1 MKQFNFKTLLS
12 LSALIVVLFATSLTA
27 QAQTPAVSIDVK
39 NVSVKDFFKA
49 IEAESGYTFAYVDSE
64 IDLNKNVSVN
74 AQNKSITS
82 VVAEVLPGMNVE
94 IKDKKI
100 VLTAKPKTAPAAQNN
115 VAATR
120 TVTGKVLDQNG
131 DPVIGAMV
139 VLAGTTN
146 GASTDLDG
154 NYSLTIK
161 KNNAVL
167 EVSSIGY
174 QTTRVALNDHQVKA
188 DLIMPTEV
196 TRLDDVVVIGYGVQ
210 NKRDVTTAI
219 TSIKAEEF
227 KTLPTADFRDAM
239 AAKMPGVQVLTLG
252 GQPDG
257 NVSIRVRGIQSA
269 TSGNDPLYV
278 IDGVP
283 CDARAFANLDGSDIE
298 SLEVLKDASAAA
310 IYGSRGSCG
319 VVLITTKRGSSE
331 KPVVSYD
338 GQFSLSEVAKKI
350 EMLDAYEW
358 AEMYVEA
365 RNGAYLK
372 EQPTGSLGDP
382 ASSRNSTYARIK
394 PQILAYLHDETG
406 TLTNTDWQDE
416 IFRTAQTHKHSVSVS
431 ARTKNYNY
439 YVGANFLQREG
450 TIIGSDFQRFGARMN
465 LDGKRNRLKYGIS
478 FSPSYSKT
486 NYINAEAQ
494 YNADGVIAA
503 ALTTPP
509 VHPVYNAD
517 GSYNWDMMGLFKKED
532 NIGVGDTQ
540 TNVTLNA
547 VALATEIDD
556 IREKINLIGNAYV
569 GIELIKGLEYKLSL
583 GGDFYSYNRNY
594 YRPSYLPVANVKNL
608 LSNRDV
614 DKTQDGLSSVGI
626 VASTPTA
633 TYNSNQYFH
642 WNLSNQLSYNKKIG
656 DHSIS
661 AVAAYEAEME
671 SIKTATIKGVGVA
684 GDDKIRTTKG
694 KTLSVDD
701 CLNNAYA
708 YTFASW
714 LVRAQYSYKGRYM
727 LSASLRGDGS
737 SRFAPNTR
745 WGYFPAASFGWR
757 ISDEDFM
764 KGAAW
769 INDMKIRASVGQTGN
784 AQIGNSEYLALYG
797 TATLDLGNGLVNQ
810 VYPNQIANNDLG
822 WEKNT
827 QYNIGFDATLWN
839 GALNATVDAY
849 YSRTT
854 DMLFDVPVSSVSGL
868 TSSNMNIGSMQNKGI
883 ELNLSSRKQIGD
895 FSYEINGN
903 FSLNRNKVL
912 SLGDEDAPIIK
923 ESSYAGGYYITQ
935 VGKPVGCYYLMVQD
949 GVFHNQEEL
958 DSYPHFDET
967 LVGDFRFVDTD
978 GDGVLEKDEDRQIVG
993 NYMPDFYYGFGFQL
1007 GYKGFDLVANFQ
1019 GVYGNE
1025 ILNLERRYLCNMEA
1039 SFNMMKESLQR
1050 FPYGELNRATRKS
1063 TGNNGAC
1070 TSTFHIEDGSYLRL
1084 QTLSLGYTFPNRW
1097 LHKANVSNLRIYL
1110 QGSNL
1115 LTFTNYTGYNPEVNR
1130 RADDALRPGEDYCS
1144 YPVPRTFT
1152 LGLSFNL

>member
-1 MKQFNFKTLLS
+1 MKQFRFKTLMS
-12 LSALIVVLFATSLTA
+12 LFAAVAMLFATSLTA
-27 QAQTPAVSIDVK
+27 QAQIPAVSIDVK
-39 NVSVKDFFKA
+39 NVSVKELFKT

-64 IDLNKNVSVN
+64 IDLSKNVSVN
-74 AQNKSITS
+74 AKNKSIAS
-82 VVAEVLPGMNVE
+82 IIAEVLPNMQVE
-94 IKDKKI
+94 LKDKKI
-100 VLTAKPKTAPAAQNN
+100 VLTTKPAPVQKTT
-115 VAATR
+115 VASAVR
-120 TVTGKVLDQNG
+120 TVTGKVVDSNG
-131 DPVIGAMV
+131 DPVVGAMV
-139 VLAGTTN
+139 ILEGTTV
-146 GASTDLDG
+146 GSATDLDG
-154 NYSLTIK
+154 KYSITIQ

-174 QTTRVALNDHQVKA
+174 QTTRAQLNDHQVQA
-188 DLIMPTEV
+188 DFVLPTEV
-196 TRLDDVVVIGYGVQ
+196 TKLDDVVVIGYGVQ

-227 KTLPTADFRDAM
+227 KSLPTADFRDAM
-239 AAKMPGVQVLTLG
+239 AAKMPGVQVLALG

-283 CDARAFANLDGSDIE
+283 CDARAFANIDGSDIE

-319 VVLITTKRGSSE
+319 VILITTKRGSSE
-331 KPVVSYD
+331 KPVISYD
-338 GQFSLSEVAKKI
+338 GQFSLSQVAKKI
-350 EMLDAYEW
+350 DMLNAYEW

-372 EQPTGSLGDP
+372 EQPTGSINDP
-382 ASSRNSTYARIK
+382 ASARNSTYARIK
-394 PQILAYLHDETG
+394 PQILEYLYDETG
-406 TLTNTDWQDE
+406 TLTDTDWQDA

-465 LDGKRNRLKYGIS
+465 LDGKRNRLTYGIS

-486 NYINAEAQ
+486 NHVNAESQ
-494 YNADGVIAA
+494 YGADGVIAA

-547 VALATEIDD
+547 VALANEINDV
-556 IREKINLIGNAYV
+556 REKINIIGNAYV
-569 GIELIKGLEYKLSL
+569 GIEFIKGLQYKLSL

-594 YRPSYLPVANVKNL
+594 YRPSYIPDSNVKNL
-608 LSNRDV
+608 ISNRDQ

-626 VASTPTA
+626 VASTPNA
-633 TYNSNQYFH
+633 TYASNLYFH
-642 WNLSNQLSYNKKIG
+642 WNISNQLSFNRKFG
-656 DHSIS
+656 DHSVNAI
-661 AVAAYEAEME
+661 AAYEAEKQNV
-671 SIKTATIKGVGVA
+671 KTATLTGEGVA

-701 CLNNAYA
+701 CLNNEYS

-727 LSASLRGDGS
+727 VSASIRGDGS

-757 ISDEDFM
+757 ISDEPFM
-764 KGAAW
+764 KNASW

-784 AQIGNSEYLALYG
+784 AQIGNAEYLALYG
-797 TATLDLGNGLVNQ
+797 SATLDLGNGLVNQ
-810 VYPNQIANNDLG
+810 VYPSQIANNDLG

-839 GALNATVDAY
+839 GLLNANVDLY
-849 YSRTT
+849 YSKTT
-854 DMLFDVPVSSVSGL
+854 DMLFDIPVSSVSGL

-883 ELNLSSRKQIGD
+883 ELNLSTRKQIGD
-895 FSYEINGN
+895 FSYEVTGN

-949 GVFHNQEEL
+949 GIFHNQEEL
-958 DSYPHFDET
+958 DSYPHFAET

-978 GDGVLEKDEDRQIVG
+978 GDGVLEKDDDRQIVG

-1097 LHKANVSNLRIYL
+1097 FQKAKISNLRLYL

-1115 LTFTNYTGYNPEVNR
+1115 FTFTNYTGYNPEVNR

-1144 YPVPRTFT
+1144 YPIPRTFT
-1152 LGLSFNL
+1152 VGLSFNL

>member
-12 LSALIVVLFATSLTA
+12 LSALLAVLFATSLTV

-49 IEAESGYTFAYVDSE
+49 VEAESGYTFAYVDSD
-64 IDLNKNVSVN
+64 IDLDKSVSIN
-74 AQNKSITS
+74 AKNKSITS
-82 VVAEVLPGMNVE
+82 LISEVLPGMNVE
-94 IKDKKI
+94 IKDKKVI
-100 VLTAKPKTAPAAQNN
+100 LTAKPKTAPAAQNN
-115 VAATR
+115 SVATR
-120 TVTGKVLDQNG
+120 TVTGKVVDQNG
-131 DPVIGAMV
+131 EPVIGAMV

-146 GASTDLDG
+146 GSSTDLDG
-154 NYSLTIK
+154 NYSITIK

-174 QTTRVALNDHQVKA
+174 QTTMVALNDHQVKA
-188 DLIMPTEV
+188 DLVMPTEV

-210 NKRDVTTAI
+210 NKRDITTSI

-227 KTLPTADFRDAM
+227 KNMPSADFRDAM

-257 NVSIRVRGIQSA
+257 NVAIRVRGIQSA

-338 GQFSLSEVAKKI
+338 GQFSLSNVSKKI
-350 EMLDAYEW
+350 ELLDAYEW
-358 AEMYVEA
+358 AELYVEA
-365 RNGAYLK
+365 RNGAYIK
-372 EQPTGSLGDP
+372 EQPTGSINDP
-382 ASSRNSTYARIK
+382 SSSRNSTYGRVK
-394 PQILAYLHDETG
+394 PQVLEYLHDETG
-406 TLTNTDWQDE
+406 TLTNTDWQDA

-431 ARTKNYNY
+431 AKTKNYNY
-439 YVGANFLQREG
+439 YVGANFLSREG
-450 TIIGSDFQRFGARMN
+450 TIIDSDFQRAGVRMN
-465 LDGKRNRLKYGIS
+465 LDGKKNRLRYGIS

-486 NYINAEAQ
+486 NYIASETQ
-494 YNADGVIAA
+494 YGADGVIAN
-503 ALTTPP
+503 ALLTPP
-509 VHPVYNAD
+509 IFPVYNED
-517 GSYNWDMMGLFKKED
+517 GSYNYDMNGLLRKAD
-532 NIGVGDTQ
+532 NVNVGDTQ
-540 TNVTLNA
+540 TNEMLNP
-547 VALATEIDD
+547 VALAREIDD
-556 IREKINLIGNAYV
+556 VREKVNLVGNAYV
-569 GIELIKGLEYKLSL
+569 GIEFFKGFEYKFTL
-583 GGDFYSYNRNY
+583 GGDFYAYNRDY
-594 YRPSYLPVANVKNL
+594 YRPSYLPLRGHKYLNV
-608 LSNRDV
+608 SE
-614 DKTQDGLSSVGI
+614 DGLSSTG
-626 VASTPTA
+626 VALSEPTA
-633 TYNSNQYFH
+633 TSQSNQYYH
-642 WNLSNQLSYNKKIG
+642 WAISNQLSYNKKIG
-656 DHSIS
+656 EHSIS
-661 AVAAYEAEME
+661 AVAAYEAEKQN
-671 SIKTATIKGVGVA
+671 IKTSTISGIGVA

-694 KTLSVDD
+694 KTLSIDD

-727 LSASLRGDGS
+727 LSASIRGDGS

-757 ISDEDFM
+757 ISDEPFM
-764 KGAAW
+764 EDAAW
-769 INDMKIRASVGQTGN
+769 ITDMKLRASVGQTGN

-797 TATLDLGNGLVNQ
+797 TSTLDLGAGIVNQ

-827 QYNIGFDATLWN
+827 QFNAGFDATLWN
-839 GALNATVDAY
+839 GAVSANVDVY

-868 TSSNMNIGSMQNKGI
+868 TSSNMNIGSMENKGI
-883 ELNLSSRKQIGD
+883 ELNLSTRKQIGD
-895 FSYEINGN
+895 FHYELNGN

-949 GVFHNQEEL
+949 GIFHNQEEL
-958 DSYPHFDET
+958 DTYPHFDST
-967 LVGDFRFVDTD
+967 IIGDFRFVDTD
-978 GDGVLEKDEDRQIVG
+978 GDGILEKDEDRQIVG
-993 NYMPDFYYGFGFQL
+993 NYMPDFYYGFGLSL
-1007 GYKGFDLVANFQ
+1007 GYKGFDLLANFQ

-1025 ILNLERRYLCNMEA
+1025 ILNLERRYILNMEA
-1039 SFNMMKESLQR
+1039 SSNMMKEALNR

-1063 TGNNGAC
+1063 SGNNGSC
-1070 TSTFHIEDGSYLRL
+1070 TSTFHLEDGSYLRL
-1084 QTLSLGYTFPNRW
+1084 QTLSLGYTFPNKM
-1097 LHKANVSNLRIYL
+1097 LKKAGVSNLRLYV

-1115 LTFTNYTGYNPEVNR
+1115 FTLTNYTGYNPEVNN

-1144 YPVPRTFT
+1144 YPLPRTFT
-1152 LGLSFNL
+1152 VGLSFNL